1 MDWGLGHYE
10 HLAAAVGPAAETVV
24 DHLGP
29 RPDEIVLDLGCG
41 TGNATMIAAGRG
53 ANVIAVDPS
62 PRLLEIAR
70 GTAAAAGLKAEFVI
84 GSAASVPVPAD
95 SADAIISVFGVI
107 FAPDAASAA
116 AEMARVLRP
125 GGRIVLSAW
134 LREGAL
140 ADSARLCGDLVA
152 GVRDEV
158 PSSVPFAWHDPEALR
173 ELLAPH
179 GFSIATH
186 DHALAFTGAS
196 PEEYADLQIAHH
208 PAWVEARELLEPS
221 GRWEGSR
228 SALIELLAGVNED
241 TDAFRMTSRYVVATA
256 TA

>member
-1 MDWGLGHYE
+1 MDWGLGRYE

-29 RPDEIVLDLGCG
+29 RPDEVVLDLGCG

-53 ANVIAVDPS
+53 ARVIGVDPS

-70 GTAAAAGLKAEFVI
+70 GNAAAAGLEAEFVI

-95 SADAIISVFGVI
+95 SADAVISVFGVI
-107 FAPDAASAA
+107 FAPDAAAAA
-116 AEMARVLRP
+116 AEIARVLRP
-125 GGRIVLSAW
+125 GGRIALSAW
-134 LREGAL
+134 LPEGGL
-140 ADSARLCGDLVA
+140 NDTARLRADLVA

-158 PSSVPFAWHDPEALR
+158 PSSVPFSWHDPEALR

-186 DHALAFTGAS
+186 HHALAFTSAS
-196 PEEYADLQIAHH
+196 PEEYADLQLAHH
-208 PAWVEARELLEPS
+208 PAWVEARELLEQS
-221 GRWEGSR
+221 GRWDSAR
-228 SALIELLAGVNED
+228 SELIELFASANED
-241 TDAFRMTSRYVVATA
+241 PSAFRMTSRYVVATA
-256 TA
+256 TG